1 MCRVLVHLAPYAALV
16 STSTHGSQSIAQ
28 GINSTK
34 SDVWSMGILL
44 WEIHTMGMSP
54 FVAVLLAVM
63 HADMCSYPGMSN
75 VEVVALVQDKKT
87 MAIPPH
93 CPPEW
98 CVACMQARLGLSQ
111 LIIIAGG
118 S

>member
-1 MCRVLVHLAPYAALV
+1 
-16 STSTHGSQSIAQ
+16 
-28 GINSTK
+28 
-34 SDVWSMGILL
+34 MGILL

-54 FVAVLLAVM
+54 FVAAFLAVM

-93 CPPEW
+93 CPSEW
-98 CVACMQARLGLSQ
+98 YVACMLHAQLGLSQ

>member
-1 MCRVLVHLAPYAALV
+1 
-16 STSTHGSQSIAQ
+16 
-28 GINSTK
+28 
-34 SDVWSMGILL
+34 
-44 WEIHTMGMSP
+44 
-54 FVAVLLAVM
+54 M

-98 CVACMQARLGLSQ
+98 CVVCMQARLGLSQ
-111 LIIIAGG
+111 LIMIAGG